1 MAGLSPFR
9 SIQFAQSSLL
19 QRTLCSSL
27 WTNVLLQ
34 GIART
39 CGPGQKRRTGQRSL
53 LHRTQDEPALL
64 FLVGLGGL
72 REECA
77 GQIVPFS
84 HLCDD
89 AGSRQ
94 G

>member
-1 MAGLSPFR
+1 MWSR
-9 SIQFAQSSLL
+9 SEKTDRATQSLAS
-19 QRTLCSSL
+19 
-27 WTNVLLQ
+27 N
-34 GIART
+34 A
-39 CGPGQKRRTGQRSL
+39 
-53 LHRTQDEPALL
+53 DEPALL